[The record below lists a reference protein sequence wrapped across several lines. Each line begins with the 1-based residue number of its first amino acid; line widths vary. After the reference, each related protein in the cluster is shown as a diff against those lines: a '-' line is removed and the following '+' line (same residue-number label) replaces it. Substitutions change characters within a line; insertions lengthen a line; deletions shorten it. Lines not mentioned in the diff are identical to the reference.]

1 MKHEGG
7 HMTIATSTNG
17 GVRVRANDQGTPL
30 HIAIER
36 TELRR
41 EPQDLADSIVRLCR
55 EAATAAGLRRRAEL
69 ERAGVGPDVLRAMRL
84 PEPAAAPVPESD
96 ESVDTWL
103 RRV

>member
-1 MKHEGG
+1 
-7 HMTIATSTNG
+7 MTIATSTNG

-41 EPQDLADSIVRLCR
+41 EPQDLADAVVRLCR
-55 EAATAAGLRRRAEL
+55 EAATTAGLRRRAEL

-84 PEPAAAPVPESD
+84 PEPTEAAAPADDDV
-96 ESVDTWL
+96 VGTWL

>member
-1 MKHEGG
+1 
-7 HMTIATSTNG
+7 MTIATSTNG

-41 EPQDLADSIVRLCR
+41 EPQDLADAIVRLCR
-55 EAATAAGLRRRAEL
+55 EAATTAGLRRRAEL
-69 ERAGVGPDVLRAMRL
+69 ERAGVGPEVLRALRL
-84 PEPAAAPVPESD
+84 PEPAAVPAPEADDAVG
-96 ESVDTWL
+96 TWL

>member
-1 MKHEGG
+1 
-7 HMTIATSTNG
+7 MTIATSTNG

-41 EPQDLADSIVRLCR
+41 EPQDLADAIVRLCR
-55 EAATAAGLRRRAEL
+55 EAAATAGLQRRAEL
-69 ERAGVGPDVLRAMRL
+69 ERAGVGPEVLRAMRL
-84 PEPAAAPVPESD
+84 PEPAAAPAPDRD
-96 ESVDTWL
+96 ESVGTWL